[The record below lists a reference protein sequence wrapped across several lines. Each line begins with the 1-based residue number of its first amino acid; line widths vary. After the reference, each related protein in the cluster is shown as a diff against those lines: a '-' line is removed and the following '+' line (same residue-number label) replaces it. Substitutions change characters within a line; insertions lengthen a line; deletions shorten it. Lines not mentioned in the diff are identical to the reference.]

1 VRRRIL
7 APRRLI
13 VPVLH
18 SLEHSMRRIALFS
31 ALLLVLA
38 ATHGEA
44 QTGAPAS
51 ANDSLF
57 RRARRMVADGNGV
70 AGRALVDSL
79 LKQAPEGSAAFGDA
93 LYWRGALAQ
102 TAADAEHDYRRVIV
116 EYPLSIYADDA
127 LLAIAELEQARG
139 DRDGALQHLQ
149 RFVREH
155 PVSSARGVAALAAAR
170 LAFEERDTR
179 TGCAMISE
187 ARVSASQTDVELRNQ
202 IDYFGNRCTA
212 TEAAA
217 VAQSTTAP
225 AQPAAGR
232 DSIRS
237 VPAPTAGKPTTTV
250 AGKGGAARPAATGKP
265 VAKAPGKAGAKT
277 PEKVSGETA
286 VAEKA
291 VAKVPDAVVEAPAEK
306 TAPPKIIEKAADKP
320 VEKPAT
326 KASAPPAVASMPAP
340 KPRGIYTIQ
349 LAAYGTRPDAER
361 LVAKLATRGV
371 KARVSG
377 TEKPFRVRL
386 DFYPTRQAALDEVAA
401 LRAKSIIGFVT
412 TEEPSA
418 AGAQAP

>member
-1 VRRRIL
+1 
-7 APRRLI
+7 
-13 VPVLH
+13 
-18 SLEHSMRRIALFS
+18 MRRIALFS
-31 ALLLVLA
+31 GLLLVLA

-57 RRARRMVADGNGV
+57 RRARKMVADGNGV

-79 LKQAPEGSAAFGDA
+79 LKQAPEGSAAYGDA

-179 TGCAMISE
+179 TGCAMITE

-212 TEAAA
+212 TEVAT

-237 VPAPTAGKPTTTV
+237 VAAPTAGKPTTAV
-250 AGKGGAARPAATGKP
+250 AGKGGAARPAATAKP

-277 PEKVSGETA
+277 PEKVTGEIA
-286 VAEKA
+286 VVEPA
-291 VAKVPDAVVEAPAEK
+291 VAKAPDTVVEAPTEK
-306 TAPPKIIEKAADKP
+306 AVPPKIAEKAAP
-320 VEKPAT
+320 T
-326 KASAPPAVASMPAP
+326 PAP

-349 LAAYGTRPDAER
+349 LAAYGTRLDAER

-401 LRAKSIIGFVT
+401 LRAKSIVGFVT